1 MNDLARHGI
10 GGNNPPAPIEPPMAL
25 NIDEACTSSR
35 LSRTTIYAAI
45 KNGELPLVKLGRRSI
60 ILRADLLAFLQSKK
74 AA

>member
-45 KNGELPLVKLGRRSI
+45 KTVSCPW
-60 ILRADLLAFLQSKK
+60 
-74 AA
+74 